1 MTGNET
7 AQGIRTPPSA
17 VGQLDP
23 PEGLVPLKLVEDLC
37 SALKA
42 EGVNYCHWK
51 SNDALALSA
60 TGHNDLDLLIDEA
73 HGPRFSEILRLLGFK
88 EALASRARRVPGVV
102 HFLGVDGPTGRFVHI
117 HAHYE
122 LVVGDDT
129 TKNYRLPM
137 ECAYLTSSVQGR
149 LFRVPAPEYEF
160 IGLMVRMLLKHATW
174 DAVLFLRGV
183 MTGAERREFA
193 FLHERVD
200 LDRVH
205 SLLDRD
211 LPMVDRGLFERCLEA
226 LQADAS
232 LRFRL
237 ATGRALR
244 RCLAGSGRR
253 VWWADTGLRV
263 WHRLSWGFV
272 RRVLG
277 RTPHKRLAGGGA
289 LIAVVGG
296 DGAGK
301 SSVVDGLSSW
311 LGQHFET
318 ATVHLG
324 KPPRSMI
331 SIMYKCVIVAGRK
344 VFGASQNADRPPLSL
359 VAEGSSRI
367 PGTPWL
373 IWHVLRARDRRRA
386 YRRVR
391 RHVSRGALVVTDRFP
406 LRQIKMMDGPIAD
419 LAMEATEGRPV
430 LTRLAHWEKAYYEH
444 IEDPD
449 VLVVLRIDPDVAV
462 ARRSDEDEDFV
473 RTRCAEVWR
482 ADWERTP
489 AVVIDAGR
497 SKSEVLSEV
506 KVCVWSRL

>member
-1 MTGNET
+1 
-7 AQGIRTPPSA
+7 
-17 VGQLDP
+17 
-23 PEGLVPLKLVEDLC
+23 
-37 SALKA
+37 
-42 EGVNYCHWK
+42 
-51 SNDALALSA
+51 
-60 TGHNDLDLLIDEA
+60 
-73 HGPRFSEILRLLGFK
+73 
-88 EALASRARRVPGVV
+88 
-102 HFLGVDGPTGRFVHI
+102 
-117 HAHYE
+117 
-122 LVVGDDT
+122 
-129 TKNYRLPM
+129 
-137 ECAYLTSSVQGR
+137 
-149 LFRVPAPEYEF
+149 
-160 IGLMVRMLLKHATW
+160 MLLKHATW
-174 DAVLFLRGV
+174 DAVLFLRGM
-183 MTGAERREFA
+183 MTGAERGEFA

-205 SLLDRD
+205 SLLNRD

-244 RCLAGSGRR
+244 CHLATSGRR

-263 WHRLSWGFV
+263 WRRLNWRFV

-344 VFGASQNADRPPLSL
+344 VFGASQSAGRLAPFSGADGR
-359 VAEGSSRI
+359 VRF
-367 PGTPWL
+367 PGTPRL
-373 IWHVLRARDRRRA
+373 IWHILWARDRFRAHRRA
-386 YRRVR
+386 RRY
-391 RHVSRGALVVTDRFP
+391 VSRGVLVVTDRFP
-406 LRQIKMMDGPIAD
+406 LPQIKLMDGPITD
-419 LAMEATEGRPV
+419 LATEATEGRPV
-430 LTRLAHWEKAYYEH
+430 LARLARWEKAYYKHFEY
-444 IEDPD
+444 PD

-462 ARRSDEDEDFV
+462 ARRSDEEEDFV

-482 ADWERTP
+482 AKWTGTP
-489 AVVIDAGR
+489 AVVVDASR

-506 KVCVWSRL
+506 KACVWSRL

>member
-1 MTGNET
+1 MTESEAVRGL
-7 AQGIRTPPSA
+7 RSPPPA
-17 VGQLDP
+17 VIQLNHR
-23 PEGLVPLKLVEDLC
+23 EGSVPLTLVEELC
-37 SALKA
+37 SALNA
-42 EGVNYCHWK
+42 EGINYCHWK
-51 SNDALALSA
+51 SNNELALSA
-60 TGHNDLDLLIDEA
+60 TGDNDLDLLIDEDD
-73 HGPRFSEILRLLGFK
+73 GPRFSEILRLLGFK
-88 EALASRARRVPGVV
+88 EALAPRTRRVPGVV
-102 HFLGVDGPTGRFVHI
+102 HFLGVDGTTGKFVHI

-122 LVVGDDT
+122 LMVGDDR

-137 ECAYLTSSVQGR
+137 ERAYLESSVQGR

-160 IGLMVRMLLKHATW
+160 IGLVIRMLLKHATW

-183 MTGAERREFA
+183 MAGAERREFA
-193 FLHERVD
+193 FLQKRVD
-200 LDRVH
+200 LNRIH

-211 LPMVDRGLFERCLEA
+211 LPMIDRALFEHCLEA

-244 RCLAGSGRR
+244 RHLATSGRR

-263 WHRLSWGFV
+263 WRRLYWRFE

-301 SSVVDGLSSW
+301 SSVVDGLCSW
-311 LGQHFET
+311 LGQHFAT

-331 SIMYKCVIVAGRK
+331 SIMYKCVIVAVRN
-344 VFGASQNADRPPLSL
+344 VFSGFQNAARPPPSL
-359 VAEGSSRI
+359 GVDQSAAS
-367 PGTPWL
+367 PGTPRL
-373 IWHVLRARDRRRA
+373 IWHVLWARDRLRA
-386 YRRVR
+386 YRRAH
-391 RHVSRGALVVTDRFP
+391 RHVSRGVLVVTDRFP
-406 LRQIKMMDGPIAD
+406 LRQIKMMDGPITD
-419 LAMEATEGRPV
+419 LATEATEGRPV
-430 LTRLAHWEKAYYEH
+430 LARLARWEHAYYKHFEY
-444 IEDPD
+444 PD

-462 ARRSDEDEDFV
+462 ARRRDEEEDFV
-473 RTRCAEVWR
+473 RTRCTEVWR
-482 ADWERTP
+482 ADWSGTP
-489 AVVIDAGR
+489 AVVVDAGR

-506 KVCVWSRL
+506 KACVWSRL